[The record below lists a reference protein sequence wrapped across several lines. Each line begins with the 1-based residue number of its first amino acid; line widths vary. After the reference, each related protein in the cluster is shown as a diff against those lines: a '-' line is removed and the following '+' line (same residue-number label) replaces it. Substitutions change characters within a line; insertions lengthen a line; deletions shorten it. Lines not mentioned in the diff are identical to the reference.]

1 MLRTCQYF
9 FIALSVAANVSPIM
23 LAGKGGS
30 IPNPKSEVRIEQASD
45 FGHRLSS
52 GLRVS
57 VVGFHLRRL

>member
-1 MLRTCQYF
+1 
-9 FIALSVAANVSPIM
+9 M

-57 VVGFHLRRL
+57 IVGFHLRRL